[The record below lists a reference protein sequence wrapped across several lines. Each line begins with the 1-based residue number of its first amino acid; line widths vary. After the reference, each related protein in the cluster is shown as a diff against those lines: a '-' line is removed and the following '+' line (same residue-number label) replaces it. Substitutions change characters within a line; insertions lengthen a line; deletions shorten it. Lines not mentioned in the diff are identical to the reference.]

1 MDEMIKRLR
10 EKLDAADERR
20 AAAVAARK
28 ALLDTAEA
36 EKRTDLTEDE
46 ATEFRAKTDE
56 IKAVDAEIE
65 EFRTRIAELEAE
77 QARTREA
84 EKRAAERKLPVG
96 GAQVTSEELTYRKGN
111 GRSYIKDLAQG
122 TIMNDWEARERLG
135 RHANEVKKAPE
146 FAEFRAGLDRTD
158 GNGGYFV
165 PPAWLM
171 SEWIELARPGRPT
184 ANLVKSQPLPP
195 GTDSINIPRV
205 AAGTAT
211 AIQAADGDPVNE
223 QLLDDDSISVPV
235 RTIAG
240 TQTMSQQLLDQSP
253 LNFDQIVFADLLA
266 DYAVKLDVQVLSGA
280 GTSGTM
286 KGLLNTGSIGS
297 VAVATVDAEG
307 LYAAFANAA
316 QGMHTNRYRSP
327 QVAVMH
333 PRRWAWLLSKLD
345 SAGRPLVVPRPQSPT
360 NSMGTGGLLTPEG
373 PVGDFLGIPVVLD
386 ASVNTDQGGGTDDVI
401 FLCRPDDYLLYES
414 SIRTRTL
421 PEIKSNTLQVV
432 VQVYGYCAFSAE
444 RYPKSTYKVT
454 GLTAPTF

>member
-1 MDEMIKRLR
+1 MSEMIKRLMA
-10 EKLDAADERR
+10 KLDAADERR
-20 AAAVAARK
+20 SEVITARK

-36 EKRTDLTEDE
+36 EQRADLTEVE

-56 IKAVDAEIE
+56 IKAIDAEI
-65 EFRTRIAELEAE
+65 AELRERVADLEAE
-77 QARTREA
+77 EARTAEA
-84 EKRAAERKLPVG
+84 AKRAAERKLPVG
-96 GAQVTSEELTYRKGN
+96 GAQVTREELTYRKNN
-111 GRSYIKDLAQG
+111 GQSYIRDLAKG

-135 RHANEVKKAPE
+135 RHANEVAKAPE
-146 FAEFRAGLDRTD
+146 FQELRALDRTD

-171 SEWIELARPGRPT
+171 NEWIELARPGRPT
-184 ANLVKSQPLPP
+184 ANLVNTLPLPP

-205 AAGTAT
+205 TSGTST
-211 AIQAADGDPVNE
+211 GIQAADGDAVSETDLN
-223 QLLDDDSISVPV
+223 DDSINVPV

-297 VAVATVDAEG
+297 VAVTTVDAPG
-307 LYAAFANAA
+307 IYAAFANAA
-316 QGMHTNRYRSP
+316 QGMHTNRFRSP
-327 QVAVMH
+327 QVAVCH
-333 PRRWAWLLSKLD
+333 PRRWAWLLSLLD
-345 SAGRPLVVPRPQSPT
+345 SAGRPLVVPRPQVPT
-360 NSMGTGGLLTPEG
+360 NSMGSGTLLAAEG

-386 ASVNTDQGGGTDDVI
+386 ASVPVDQGSGTDDVL
-401 FLCRPDDYLLYES
+401 FLLRPDDYLLYES

-432 VQVYGYCAFSAE
+432 VQCYGYTAFSAE

>member
-10 EKLDAADERR
+10 DKLDAADERR
-20 AAAVAARK
+20 SAAVAARQ
-28 ALLDTAEA
+28 ALLDAVEA
-36 EKRTDLTEDE
+36 EQRSDLTGDED
-46 ATEFRAKTDE
+46 TEFRAKTDE

-65 EFRTRIAELEAE
+65 ELRSRVAELEAE
-77 QARTREA
+77 ASRTAEA
-84 EKRAAERKLPVG
+84 AKRAAARKLPVG
-96 GAQVTSEELTYRKGN
+96 GAQVTSEELTYRKNN
-111 GRSYIKDLAQG
+111 GQSYIKDLAQG

-146 FAEFRAGLDRTD
+146 FAEYRAGLDRTD

-184 ANLVKSQPLPP
+184 ANLVKTQPLPP

-205 AAGTAT
+205 TAGTST
-211 AIQAADGDPVNE
+211 AIQAADGDAVSE
-223 QLLDDDSISVPV
+223 TLLDDDSISVPV

-266 DYAVKLDVQVLSGA
+266 DYAVKLDVQVLSG
-280 GTSGTM
+280 SGSSGQM
-286 KGLLNTGSIGS
+286 KGLLNTSNIGS
-297 VAVATVDAEG
+297 VAVATVNAAG
-307 LYAAFANAA
+307 VYNAFANAA

-327 QVAVMH
+327 QVAVCH
-333 PRRWAWLLSKLD
+333 PRRWAWLLSQLD
-345 SAGRPLVVPRPQSPT
+345 SAGRPLVVPRAQNPS
-360 NSMGTGGLLTPEG
+360 NSMGTGSLLAPEG

-386 ASVNTDQGGGTDDVI
+386 ASVPTDQGGGTDDVL
-401 FLCRPDDYLLYES
+401 FLLRPDDYLLYES

-432 VQVYGYCAFSAE
+432 VQVYGYCAWSAE
-444 RYPKSTYKVT
+444 RYPKSTYKLT

>member
-1 MDEMIKRLR
+1 MDEMIQRLR
-10 EKLDAADERR
+10 DKLDAADERR
-20 AAAVAARK
+20 SAAVAARQ
-28 ALLDTAEA
+28 AVFSAAEA
-36 EKRTDLTEDE
+36 ENRDLNEVE
-46 ATEFRAKTDE
+46 APEFRAKTDE
-56 IKAVDAEIE
+56 IKAVDAEIAE
-65 EFRTRIAELEAE
+65 IRGRIEELEAE
-77 QARTREA
+77 AARTAEA
-84 EKRAAERKLPVG
+84 DKRAADRKLPTG
-96 GAQVTSEELTYRKGN
+96 GAQVVSEELTYRKNN
-111 GRSYIKDLAQG
+111 GQSYIRDLAQG
-122 TIMNDWEARERLG
+122 TIMNDWEARERLA
-135 RHANEVKKAPE
+135 RHANEVRKAPE
-146 FAEFRAGLDRTD
+146 FREIRALDRTD

-184 ANLVKSQPLPP
+184 ANLVKTQPLPP

-205 AAGTAT
+205 TSGTST
-211 AIQAADGDPVNE
+211 GIQAADGDAVSETDLN
-223 QLLDDDSISVPV
+223 DDSISVPV

-266 DYAVKLDVQVLSGA
+266 DYAVKVDTQVLAGSGS
-280 GTSGTM
+280 SGQM

-307 LYAAFANAA
+307 LYSAFANAA

-327 QVAVMH
+327 EVAVMH

-345 SAGRPLVVPRPQSPT
+345 SSGRPLVVPRAQSPQ
-360 NSMGTGGLLTPEG
+360 NSMGTGSLLAPEG

-401 FLCRPDDYLLYES
+401 FLLRPSDYLLYES

-432 VQVYGYCAFSAE
+432 VQCYGYTAFSAE